1 MQKEQEDILEKKTDK
16 SYSRSEFAD
25 VVINNISILKNIGKS
40 YRKKTYMLADIIAI
54 YVDKM
59 KVKHSNMGEKYITDM
74 IANINNIF
82 YNASRYSKYDILEFI
97 NLVINYVFKL
107 ISYKYT
113 KLKIEPTLPDYTLP
127 EIKDMSKEITKDTAN
142 YNANMIS
149 KNKQ

>member
-1 MQKEQEDILEKKTDK
+1 MQEEPIDK
-16 SYSRSEFAD
+16 STQNRIDFSNL
-25 VVINNISILKNIGKS
+25 VINNISILQNIGHP
-40 YRKKTYMLADIIAI
+40 YRKKIYMLKDVIAI
-54 YVDKM
+54 YIDKM

-127 EIKDMSKEITKDTAN
+127 EIKDMSKEITKD
-142 YNANMIS
+142 NANS

>member
-1 MQKEQEDILEKKTDK
+1 MQEEPIDK
-16 SYSRSEFAD
+16 STQNRIHFSNL
-25 VVINNISILKNIGKS
+25 VINNISILQNIGKP

-59 KVKHSNMGEKYITDM
+59 KLKHSNMGEKYITDM

-127 EIKDMSKEITKDTAN
+127 EIKDMSKEITKD
-142 YNANMIS
+142 NANS